1 MAKSMY
7 SSQFKKNGQQIGSSS
22 EPELKFEQAGTV
34 QVEDDRT
41 GTSLE
46 TIKRAFTDN
55 LLYTQ
60 GKYESIA
67 ALHDY
72 YMALAYT
79 VRDRLI
85 QRRIQTLK
93 TYIEQDV
100 KAVYYLS
107 LEFLLGRQLS
117 KNLLN
122 LGLYDSTRQALL
134 ELGIN
139 LEELMEQEEE
149 PGLGNGGLG
158 RLAACF
164 LDSLATLEIPARGYG
179 IRYDFGIFHQTIHQ
193 GWQVECP
200 DLWLRLGNP
209 WEIPRPEYR
218 VEVKFGGCTEAYLD
232 ANGRY
237 RVQWLS
243 GQTVFGTP
251 HDLLIPGYKNNTV
264 NSLRLW
270 SAKASEEFNFQVFNV
285 GDYNRAVADKIF
297 SENISKVLYPN
308 DNTPQGRELRLQ
320 QQYFFVACTLH
331 DIIRLY
337 LRNHDNFERFDEK
350 VAIQLN
356 DTHPALSIAELMR
369 LLVDEYLLEWEDA
382 WEITR
387 NTFAYTNHTLLSE
400 ALECWSVRLF
410 GRLLPRHLEIIYE
423 INHRFLHQVKQKYPH
438 DLPRLGRLSLIG
450 EGAEQSVRMAHLACV
465 GSHSVNGVAQLHTQL
480 LKQDLLRDFSE
491 LWPQKFNN
499 KTNGVTPRRWLLLT
513 NQRLVKLISEQLGQN
528 WIHDLE
534 RLRQLEDLVDD
545 RSFRDCWHQIKQDN
559 KQELAD
565 YIQRHN
571 GIEVNLDS
579 LFDVQVKRIHEYKRQ
594 LLNVLYIITL
604 YNQIKANP
612 QLEIVPRT
620 FIFGGKAAP
629 GYYMAKL
636 IIKLIHSVA
645 DVVNNDPDVGDRLK
659 VVFLANYNVSL
670 GEKVYPAAD
679 LSEQIS
685 TAGKEASG
693 TGNMKF
699 ALNGALT
706 IGTLDGANIEISEA
720 VGGSNFFLFGL
731 TAKEVTKL
739 KANGYNPWH
748 YYNTNSSLR
757 QAIAQISSGYFSGN
771 DPDLFRPLVDS
782 LLYRDEYLIL
792 ADYQAY
798 VDCQERVSKAYLSR
812 EQWTRM
818 SILNVARTGK
828 FSSDR
833 TIREYATEI
842 WNVKPVKVELEN
854 YSQEKASVKIKES
867 TN

>member
-1 MAKSMY
+1 MY
-7 SSQFKKNGQQIGSSS
+7 SSQFKDNGQQIGSSS
-22 EPELKFEQAGTV
+22 EPELMFQQAGTV

-67 ALHDY
+67 GLHDY

-79 VRDRLI
+79 VRERVI

-93 TYIEQDV
+93 THIKQDV

-107 LEFLLGRQLS
+107 LEFLLGRQLG

-139 LEELMEQEEE
+139 LEELMAQEAE

-218 VEVKFGGCTEAYLD
+218 VEVKFGGRTEAYLD

-243 GQTVFGTP
+243 QQTVFGTP

-320 QQYFFVACTLH
+320 QQYFFVACSLH
-331 DIIRLY
+331 DIVRLY
-337 LRNHDNFERFDEK
+337 LRNHDNFDRFAEK

-356 DTHPALSIAELMR
+356 DTHPALGIAELMR
-369 LLVDEYLLEWEDA
+369 LLVDEYLLEWEQA
-382 WEITR
+382 WQITQ
-387 NTFAYTNHTLLSE
+387 NTFAYTNHTLMPE
-400 ALECWSVRLF
+400 ALECWTVSLF

-423 INHRFLHQVKQKYPH
+423 INHRFLKQVKQKYPH
-438 DLPRLGRLSLIG
+438 DLARLARLSLIG
-450 EGAEQSVRMAHLACV
+450 AQSEKSVRMAHLACV
-465 GSHSVNGVAQLHTQL
+465 GSHSVNGVAKLHTQL
-480 LKQDLLRDFSE
+480 LKQDLLRDFAE

-499 KTNGVTPRRWLLLT
+499 KTNGVTPRRWLLLS
-513 NQRLVKLISEQLGQN
+513 NQRLVNLISEQLGQN
-528 WIHDLE
+528 WIQDLE
-534 RLRQLEDLVDD
+534 HLKQLEDLVDD
-545 RSFRDCWHQIKQDN
+545 SSFRASWHQIKQDN
-559 KQELAD
+559 KRELAA
-565 YIQRHN
+565 YIRCHN
-571 GIEVNLDS
+571 RIEVNLDS

-612 QLEIVPRT
+612 QLEILPRT

-629 GYYMAKL
+629 GYYLAKL

-645 DVVNNDPDVGDRLK
+645 DVVNNDSEIGDRLK
-659 VVFLANYNVSL
+659 VVFL
-670 GEKVYPAAD
+670 
-679 LSEQIS
+679 
-685 TAGKEASG
+685 T
-693 TGNMKF
+693 
-699 ALNGALT
+699 
-706 IGTLDGANIEISEA
+706 
-720 VGGSNFFLFGL
+720 
-731 TAKEVTKL
+731 
-739 KANGYNPWH
+739 
-748 YYNTNSSLR
+748 
-757 QAIAQISSGYFSGN
+757 
-771 DPDLFRPLVDS
+771 
-782 LLYRDEYLIL
+782 
-792 ADYQAY
+792 
-798 VDCQERVSKAYLSR
+798 
-812 EQWTRM
+812 
-818 SILNVARTGK
+818 
-828 FSSDR
+828 
-833 TIREYATEI
+833 
-842 WNVKPVKVELEN
+842 
-854 YSQEKASVKIKES
+854 
-867 TN
+867 